1 MSGWA
6 STSHLGGVA
15 VGVPMTMERPAS
27 PSVSTASS
35 SQSQSKRPGSGSMR
49 LQANS
54 PMRTQERPIAAMRR
68 ASSAHHSCGQ
78 CSG

>member
-1 MSGWA
+1 MSGCA

-15 VGVPMTMERPAS
+15 VGVHMTMESPAA

-35 SQSQSKRPGSGSMR
+35 SQVQSNTAGSGSMR

-54 PMRTQERPIAAMRR
+54 PMRTQERPISAMRP
-68 ASSAHHSCGQ
+68 ASSGQTSRGQ

>member
-1 MSGWA
+1 MS
-6 STSHLGGVA
+6 HFGGVA

-27 PSVSTASS
+27 PSVFTASS
-35 SQSQSKRPGSGSMR
+35 SQPQSKRPGSGSMR

-54 PMRTQERPIAAMRR
+54 PTRTCERPISAISR
-68 ASSAHHSCGQ
+68 ASSAHHSRDQ